1 MMVEQYVESLGID
14 WLDIAI
20 RAGKTF
26 VQSFL
31 AALVIPAGGELFQ
44 LATWKAPVLAAGAA
58 AISAVWNIVV
68 AEIKLRRG

>member
-1 MMVEQYVESLGID
+1 
-14 WLDIAI
+14 
-20 RAGKTF
+20 
-26 VQSFL
+26 
-31 AALVIPAGGELFQ
+31 